1 MSIIQLPGYH
11 VMHDNGEF
19 QCVHMQLESV
29 SGFAGTGRYK
39 QLFGGRN
46 LLCLLHICSSNL
58 CTEGTALIA
67 QRSVQKLLRICR
79 AWCLWH
85 HPFPPL
91 FLPTCSWRH
100 QNCGCRRSGT
110 EGQPWSRASWSF
122 PCALGSTRV
131 VNLGRAMGD
140 MLNMSA
146 RRAGSAV
153 IRHNEAGLLQSCQ
166 VLLSTDCRPPEG

>member
-1 MSIIQLPGYH
+1 MRAHVAGISERFCRHRQIQTAFWGKKFALPSSYLLLQP
-11 VMHDNGEF
+11 MHRRNSPDCL
-19 QCVHMQLESV
+19 QVCVE
-29 SGFAGTGRYK
+29 
-39 QLFGGRN
+39 
-46 LLCLLHICSSNL
+46 
-58 CTEGTALIA
+58 TALFH
-67 QRSVQKLLRICR
+67 
-79 AWCLWH
+79 LWH
-85 HPFPPL
+85 HSFPPL

-131 VNLGRAMGD
+131 VNLGRAMGG

-153 IRHNEAGLLQSCQ
+153 IRHNEAGLL
-166 VLLSTDCRPPEG
+166 